1 MTSLVRYR
9 SFLPVRDIL
18 DNFFSEGVFAPQAEF
33 SGSSLAVD
41 VKESEDEYVMNAS
54 VPGVKPGDLSIEIDD
69 DVVAISVLDLSDREI
84 GKSGY
89 IVRER
94 KVGYCRRKLRM
105 PGVLDAGSA
114 TASLD
119 NGVLSLTLPKSL
131 EAKPKRIAVKVSS

>member
-9 SFLPVRDIL
+9 SFLPMRDIL
-18 DNFFSEGVFAPQAEF
+18 DNFFGEGFLAPQTEF

-41 VKESEDEYVMNAS
+41 VKESEDEYVINAN
-54 VPGVKPGDLSIEIDD
+54 VPGVKPDDLSIEIDD
-69 DVVAISVLDLSDREI
+69 DVVAISVVDSSDREL
-84 GKSGY
+84 GQSGY
-89 IVRER
+89 IMQER
-94 KVGYCRRKLRM
+94 KVGNCWRKLRM
-105 PGVLDAGSA
+105 PGVLDVGSA